1 MAPRAIASTTIS
13 FGLVTV
19 PVKLYSTG
27 QSSNK
32 ISFNMMHE
40 ACEAR
45 VRQQY
50 VCVKCDEVVDRNELV
65 KGYEFAKDQYVL
77 FTPDE
82 LAEIETPVTEGIEI
96 REFVEAEDVDPVY
109 YDRAYYLGP
118 DKGGARAY
126 RLLSEA
132 LDETDRVAIG
142 QYAARGK
149 AYLVML
155 RPRNGGLVM
164 EQLRY
169 ADEVRSFDEIEVGD
183 VEVKKQELDLARQLI
198 EAAASEEFEPGKY
211 EDTVRAQMVAMIE
224 AKVEG
229 EEVSVAPAARAEP
242 QIIDL
247 MSALKASL
255 DKEGKKPAAKAG
267 RKASGKGAKKSK
279 KAEAKPARKKKSASG

>member
-27 QSSNK
+27 QSSSK
-32 ISFNMMHE
+32 VSFNMMHE
-40 ACEAR
+40 ECAAR

-50 VCVKCDEVVDRNELV
+50 VCVKCEEVVDRNELV

-77 FTPDE
+77 FTAEE

-96 REFVEAEDVDPVY
+96 TEFVEAADVDPVY
-109 YDRAYYLGP
+109 FDRAYYLGP
-118 DKGGARAY
+118 GKGGARAY

-132 LDETDRVAIG
+132 LEQTDRVAIG

-155 RPRNGGLVM
+155 RPKSGGIVM
-164 EQLRY
+164 EQLKY

-183 VEVKKQELDLARQLI
+183 VEVKKQELELARQLI
-198 EAAASEEFEPGKY
+198 DAAAVEAFEPEKY
-211 EDTVRAQMVAMIE
+211 EDTVRTQILSMIE

-229 EEVSVAPAARAEP
+229 EEVAIAPTEKAEP
-242 QIIDL
+242 KIIDL
-247 MSALKASL
+247 MGALKASL
-255 DKEGKKPAAKAG
+255 DREEKKPAARAEKKAAKKKAG
-267 RKASGKGAKKSK
+267 
-279 KAEAKPARKKKSASG
+279 KKKSARKKSAGG

>member
-27 QSSNK
+27 RSSSK
-32 ISFNMMHE
+32 IRFNMIHE
-40 ACEAR
+40 PCQAR
-45 VRQQY
+45 LKQQY
-50 VCVKCDEVVDRNELV
+50 VCAKCGEVVEKDEIV
-65 KGYEFAKDQYVL
+65 KGYEFARDQYVL

-82 LAEIETPVTEGIEI
+82 LAEIETPTTEGIEI
-96 REFVEAEDVDPVY
+96 TEFVEADDVDPVY

-132 LDETDRVAIG
+132 LAETGRVAIG

-155 RPRNGGLVM
+155 RPKDGGIVM
-164 EQLRY
+164 EQLLY
-169 ADEVRSFDEIEVGD
+169 ADEVRPFDEIEVGD
-183 VEVKKQELDLARQLI
+183 VEVKEAELELARQLI
-198 EAAASEEFEPGKY
+198 EQAGAETFEPGKY
-211 EDTVRAQMVAMIE
+211 EDTVRAQILSMIE

-229 EEVSVAPAARAEP
+229 EEVAVAPAEKAEP
-242 QIIDL
+242 KIIDL
-247 MSALKASL
+247 MGALKASL
-255 DKEGKKPAAKAG
+255 DKQEKKPAARAEKKAAKKKAG
-267 RKASGKGAKKSK
+267 TKKS
-279 KAEAKPARKKKSASG
+279 AKKKSAGG

>member
-27 QSSNK
+27 QSSSK
-32 ISFNMMHE
+32 VSFNMIHE
-40 ACEAR
+40 PCAAR
-45 VRQQY
+45 LRQQY
-50 VCVKCDEVVDRNELV
+50 VCVKCEEVVEKEEIV

-82 LAEIETPVTEGIEI
+82 LARIETPTTEGIEI
-96 REFVEAEDVDPVY
+96 REFVEADDVDPVY

-132 LDETDRVAIG
+132 LKETERVAIG

-155 RPRNGGLVM
+155 RPMNGGIAM

-169 ADEVRSFDEIEVGD
+169 ADEVRSFEEIEVGD
-183 VEVKKQELDLARQLI
+183 VEVKEQELELARQLI
-198 EAAASEEFEPGKY
+198 EQAGAEAFEPAKY
-211 EDTVRAQMVAMIE
+211 EDTVRAQMLEMIE

-229 EEVSVAPAARAEP
+229 EEIAVAPAERAEP

-247 MSALKASL
+247 MGALKASL
-255 DKEGKKPAAKAG
+255 QKEGKKPAAKAA
-267 RKASGKGAKKSK
+267 REGAKKK
-279 KAEAKPARKKKSASG
+279 PEAKKARKKKSAGG